1 MEATLNLSIDNFS
14 VDFVEK
20 IKNMFDKNSVI
31 EIKISEM
38 QDETDY
44 LFSTT
49 ENKEALERSLQQ
61 IQQNVYIHK
70 TIEELTA

>member
-20 IKNMFDKNSVI
+20 IKNMFDKNAVI

-38 QDETDY
+38 QDETEY

-49 ENKEALERSLQQ
+49 PNQEAIERSLQQ
-61 IQQNVYIHK
+61 IKQNEFIHK
-70 TIEELTA
+70 TIGELTI

>member
-1 MEATLNLSIDNFS
+1 MQATFNLSIDNFS